1 MPDVFHHPTA
11 LVESADIGPGTRV
24 WAFAHILKNA
34 RIGRDCNIGDHC
46 FVESGAIV
54 GDRVTLKNG
63 VCVWDHVTIGN
74 DVFVGPNA
82 VLTNDLWPRS
92 RQPDWTPV
100 PTFIGDGAT
109 IGANATVV
117 CGIRVGEYAMIAAGT
132 VVTADVPAHALI
144 LGVPGR
150 RRGWV
155 CVCGRKLDFQN
166 ADRAVCRHCARSYQ
180 HTSPDAIALAAA

>member
-1 MPDVFHHPTA
+1 MADFFQHPTA
-11 LVESADIGPGTRV
+11 LVESTDIGPGTRV
-24 WAFAHILKNA
+24 WAFAHVLKNA
-34 RIGRDCNIGDHC
+34 RIGSDCNIGDHC

-63 VCVWDHVTIGN
+63 VCVWDHVTIG
-74 DVFVGPNA
+74 DGVFVGPNA

-92 RQPDWTPV
+92 RQSDWTPV

-117 CGIRVGEYAMIAAGT
+117 CGIRIGKYAMIAAGT
-132 VVTADVPAHALI
+132 VVTSDVPAHALV

-150 RRGWV
+150 LRGWV
-155 CVCGRKLDFQN
+155 CVCGQKLDFHN
-166 ADRAVCRHCARSYQ
+166 ADGAACHRCARSYQ
-180 HTSPDAIALAAA
+180 RTSPDGIALITD

>member
-1 MPDVFHHPTA
+1 MAEFFQHPTA
-11 LVESADIGPGTRV
+11 LVESTDIGPGTRV
-24 WAFAHILKNA
+24 WAFAHVLKNA
-34 RIGRDCNIGDHC
+34 RIGSDCNIGDHC

-54 GDRVTLKNG
+54 GNRVTLKNG
-63 VCVWDHVTIGN
+63 VCVWDHVTIGD

-92 RQPDWTPV
+92 RQSDWTPV

-117 CGIRVGEYAMIAAGT
+117 CGTTIGNHAMIAAGT
-132 VVTADVPAHALI
+132 VVTADVPAHALV

-155 CVCGRKLDFQN
+155 CVCGQKLDFQN
-166 ADRAVCRHCARSYQ
+166 DDRAACHRCARAFQ
-180 HTSPDAIALAAA
+180 RTSPDAIALIND